1 MTAIP
6 LQPDI
11 APLAAALAGQY
22 EIERELGRGG
32 MGIVYLAHDVKL
44 EREVAIKVLPP
55 MLAGSADVRERFL
68 REARTSARLTHPNIV
83 AIHGAGEID
92 SRVYFVM
99 GFVDGESLAERL
111 RRDGP
116 LDPAIV
122 IPILRDVAL
131 ALSYA
136 HERGVVHRDIKPEN
150 ILIDA
155 RTGRAM
161 VTDFGIARVAEAAPL
176 TMTGQVLGSV
186 HYMSPE
192 QVSGDR
198 LDGRSDLYSLGVV
211 GFQALSGRLPFDNES
226 ASAVIV
232 AHVTKPAPALLSV
245 APNLPSAIAAVIDRC
260 LAKSPDARYAT
271 GDALAS
277 ALDHAWDEKAWER
290 QKSVAAQLLSDTQA
304 QAVWQ
309 RAADLQQATESHPAA
324 PIGVLPVRAAPSVT
338 SGIAMERVR
347 ESAVE
352 AGIAEEHVARAASE
366 LGLSPRLGRR
376 EMRPEPP
383 FTPPANRPILTPL
396 FAAPFRLQEEGEV
409 AGEIPPA
416 EYEMIVERIRE
427 TLGDEGSVST
437 LGRTLTWSS
446 RVVSR
451 KGRNVSVTISPRR
464 GNTRIRI
471 DERMGQLAGGLYGGI
486 VGGTSSLAVLAFVS
500 VGQATHWWLPGL
512 AAGLA
517 VELTTFSIARTIIG
531 MIKGKRRR
539 QLEGLRQTLE
549 ADVRESIAAG
559 PLLDKR

>member
-1 MTAIP
+1 MTS

-11 APLAAALAGQY
+11 APLATALAGQY
-22 EIERELGRGG
+22 DIERELGRGG

-55 MLAGSADVRERFL
+55 ALAGSADVRERFL

-99 GFVDGESLAERL
+99 GYVDGESLADRL

-122 IPILRDVAL
+122 VPILRDVAR

-136 HERGVVHRDIKPEN
+136 HERGIVHRDIKPEN
-150 ILIDA
+150 ILIDG

-192 QVSGDR
+192 QVSGDK

-232 AHVTKPAPALLSV
+232 AHVTKAAPTLLSL
-245 APNLPSAIAAVIDRC
+245 APGLPFALAAVIDRC

-271 GDALAS
+271 GDELAR
-277 ALDHAWDEKAWER
+277 ALDEAWDGKSWEK
-290 QKSVAAQLLSDTQA
+290 QKVANAGKLLSEKQA

-309 RAADLQQATESHPAA
+309 RAADLQMATESHPAP
-324 PIGVLPVRAAPSVT
+324 PIAELPASTTPPSLT

-352 AGIAEEHVARAASE
+352 AGISQQHVDRAASE
-366 LGLSPRLGRR
+366 LGLSSRLRR
-376 EMRPEPP
+376 GVRADAP
-383 FTPPANRPILTPL
+383 FTPLVRRPVLTPL
-396 FAAPFRLQEEGEV
+396 FAAPFRLQEETEV
-409 AGEIPPA
+409 EGEISPA
-416 EYEMIVERIRE
+416 EYEVIVDRIRE
-427 TLGDEGSVST
+427 TLGDEGSIST
-437 LGRTLTWSS
+437 LGRTLVWSS

-451 KGRNVSVTISPRR
+451 KGRNVSVTIAPRR
-464 GNTRIRI
+464 GRTRIRI
-471 DERMGQLAGGLYGGI
+471 DERLGQLAGGLYGGI
-486 VGGTSSLAVLAFVS
+486 VGGTSSLAVWAATAAFHT
-500 VGQATHWWLPGL
+500 THLWLPTI
-512 AAGLA
+512 AAALA
-517 VELTTFSIARTIIG
+517 VELTTFSIARTAIG
-531 MIKGKRRR
+531 MVKGKRRL
-539 QLEGLRQTLE
+539 QLENLRHQLE
-549 ADVRESIAAG
+549 ADVSESIG
-559 PLLDKR
+559 MEPQPDER